1 MGILV
6 KNTMKFKRESSKLQQ
21 QKENGEITT
30 EEFTNRYIEL
40 YD

>member
-1 MGILV
+1 
-6 KNTMKFKRESSKLQQ
+6 
-21 QKENGEITT
+21 QKENGEITA

>member
-6 KNTMKFKRESSKLQQ
+6 KNTMQFKKEASKLQQ
-21 QKENGEITT
+21 QKENGEITA